1 MIRSTTTKRVLAAVM
16 ASSITAVDVHAAVTD
31 IYNQP
36 LASSSAVA
44 AKPNILFILDN
55 SGSMERAYMPDEM
68 SNSGKYGYWS
78 VQCNGVAFDPSY
90 NYVAPVKPDGT
101 SYPDALFTA
110 ALDDGHNGWG
120 TGTVRNSTSTHSFT
134 TGSKLFTLD
143 SGSSTSYAVDDIV
156 VVTSKTDRAQ
166 RMFGTVTAW
175 NSGSDELTINV
186 TTVQGSGSAS
196 DWFVSKTGSLNNST
210 YYTYTPVTGS
220 PPAMDWTYNTSG
232 VITSTTFYSECMSN
246 IGSTPGS
253 SRFSLQTVTTGS
265 SATVQQNYANWYA
278 YYRTRRL
285 MMRTAAG
292 RAFQGLNNNF
302 RVGFT
307 TISDTSAVEGSNRF
321 VDVADYGTTQKAKFY
336 KSLYEADGDDSTP
349 LRGALAK
356 AGRYFANKAPGQT
369 VDPMQYSCQRNY
381 SILSTDGYWNT
392 GSETSSYGPHQL
404 TSNTNIGQ
412 SDGTEA
418 RPMNDG
424 ATATTT
430 EVTTTTTTTRQQTVT
445 QTLASTGYRR
455 YVWTITNTATSC
467 SPAPSGVVTS
477 IQRQDR
483 ADTVDATTT
492 LVQDLVTTAV
502 RTIVRNASTGTVLSD
517 NTTNSSTTTTVSN
530 NSVTNSST
538 NGSFTNTGSAV
549 AGCASPN
556 GLLSVGLTSPS
567 TAHSTT
573 SDTVCTGGGG
583 CNFNAT
589 GSGPASGGSN
599 TGTTNTNLAG
609 PNVTVVSGPTTSV
622 NTVTSNTSSGGY
634 TNTLADVA
642 NYYYT
647 SDLRTSALS
656 NCTGALGTDVCNNTT
671 LQPLPPLDMATHQ
684 HMTTYTIG
692 LGVNGTLPYDSDY
705 LNQTTGA
712 YANIKNGSANWPDP
726 ISSGGATRI
735 DDLWHAAVNGRGR
748 YFATNNATT
757 LANGLLGALA
767 DANKVV
773 GSAAGAATNSLEPVV
788 GETNRAYIATYKTVE
803 WTGDIKAYP
812 LDATTG
818 AIDTTTAAWSA
829 QTQLEAVSIGS
840 RNIKYRHPTTGALR
854 DFSYSNLNTDGYGA
868 NFSNFCSKTP
878 MPVQCGTLSAAQVTT
893 ANTGNNLVAFLRGDD
908 QYEAMTNTT
917 NPLYRER
924 EARLGDVINASPIY
938 VKKTPLSYSDTGHAS
953 YVLSTASRQAM
964 LYAAANDGML
974 HAFNADTGNEVWAYV
989 PSFVMPNLYKL
1000 ADTGYKDNHT
1010 YFVDGTPVVGDVYNG
1025 TSWKTI
1031 MIGGLNSG
1039 GRGYYALDITDPA
1052 NPVSLWEFTHANMG
1066 LTYGNPIITKQAD
1079 GTWIVALTSGL
1090 NNGTVGD
1097 GGGHLYIVNALTG
1110 ALLRT
1115 VSTGAGST
1123 GTPSGLMK
1131 INAWIDSTADNTAK
1145 RFYGGDLLGNLWRF
1159 DHDDRILPSGNE
1171 AVALATF
1178 QHSSTSPQPITTK
1191 PQLTELTLSNGNK
1204 VPVIVVGTGRYL
1216 GLTDVPDTTVQS
1228 IYAIKDPLAT
1238 TGYGDVRTRF
1248 DLVTQTVTVAN
1259 GVGTSTNNTVDWLT
1273 KIGWKIDLPL
1283 SKERIVTDL
1292 LLNYNVI
1299 VAASAI
1305 TGANECQPSGGS
1317 SYLYFI
1323 NAYTGSGLNG
1333 NDGNGGT
1340 FISQYLGAFLVVGA
1354 SAIRTADGKTTI
1366 ELVGSDASVHSRKQ
1380 PKTNDPK
1387 NVRRSAWRELIN

>member
-1 MIRSTTTKRVLAAVM
+1 MIRSTSTKRVFAAFM
-16 ASSITAVDVHAAVTD
+16 ASSIMAVDVHAAVTD

-68 SNSGKYGYWS
+68 SNTGKYGYWS
-78 VQCNGVAFDPSY
+78 VQCNGVAFDPGY
-90 NYVAPVKPDGT
+90 NYVAPVKADGT

-110 ALDDGHNGWG
+110 ALADGHNGWG
-120 TGTVRNSTSTHSFT
+120 TGTVRNSLTTHSFT

-143 SGSSTSYAVDDIV
+143 GGDSSAYAVDDAV
-156 VVTSKTDRAQ
+156 VMTSKSDPSL
-166 RMFGTVTAW
+166 RMFGSVTAW
-175 NSGSDELTINV
+175 DSSPNDLTINV

-196 DWFVSKTGSLNNST
+196 DWYVSKTNSLNNST
-210 YYTYTPVTGS
+210 YYSYTPYTGG
-220 PPAMDWTYNTSG
+220 PAAMDWTYTSSG

-246 IGSTPGS
+246 IGSSPGS
-253 SRFSLQTVTTGS
+253 SRFSLQTVTTAS

-307 TISDTSAVEGSNRF
+307 TISDTTATEGTNRF

-336 KSLYEADGDDSTP
+336 KSLYEADGSSSTP

-381 SILSTDGYWNT
+381 GILSTDGYWNT
-392 GSETSSYGPHQL
+392 GSETASYGPDQL
-404 TSNTNIGQ
+404 TTNSDIGQ

-424 ATATTT
+424 ATTT
-430 EVTTTTTTTRQQTVT
+430 VTTTTTSITTTQQQVDAVT
-445 QTLASTGYRR
+445 LTATTYTRYIWTIAATTSTCGGFSGR
-455 YVWTITNTATSC
+455 YVM
-467 SPAPSGVVTS
+467 S

-483 ADTVDATTT
+483 TATAETTSSIVQDVVTTTTDSVTKDAGTGAIISDPPATT
-492 LVQDLVTTAV
+492 
-502 RTIVRNASTGTVLSD
+502 
-517 NTTNSSTTTTVSN
+517 NTTTTTVS
-530 NSVTNSST
+530 STSSPGASGAGT
-538 NGSFTNTGSAV
+538 FTNVGSAV
-549 AGCASPN
+549 AGCATST
-556 GLLSVGLTSPS
+556 GLSNEGLSAGS
-567 TAHSTT
+567 TVYSTT
-573 SDTVCTGGGG
+573 SDTLCNGFGCNYNATSSGSSTGG
-583 CNFNAT
+583 AV
-589 GSGPASGGSN
+589 SG
-599 TGTTNTNLAG
+599 TNTTYL
-609 PNVTVVSGPTTSV
+609 SGPTT
-622 NTVTSNTSSGGY
+622 TVLSGPTTATSSVDTTSSTGGY
-634 TNTLADVA
+634 SNTLADVA

-705 LNQTTGA
+705 LNQTSGA

-726 ISSGGATRI
+726 ISSSGAVRI

-757 LANGLLGALA
+757 LSNALLGALS

-773 GSAAGAATNSLEPVV
+773 GSAAGAATNSLEPIV
-788 GETNRAYIATYKTVE
+788 GENNRAYIATYKTVE

-818 AIDTTTAAWSA
+818 AIDTTTAVWSA
-829 QTQLEAVSIGS
+829 QTQLEALSVGS
-840 RNIKYRHPTTGALR
+840 RSIKYRHPTTGALR
-854 DFSYSNLNTDGYGA
+854 DFTYSNLNTDGYGA
-868 NFSNFCSKTP
+868 NFANFCSKTP
-878 MPVQCGTLSAAQVTT
+878 VPVQCGTLSPTQITT
-893 ANTGNNLVAFLRGDD
+893 ANTGANLVNFLRGDD
-908 QYEAMTNTT
+908 QYEATTNTT
-917 NPLYRER
+917 DPLYRER

-953 YVLSTASRQAM
+953 YVASTASRQAM

-1031 MIGGLNSG
+1031 MVGGLNSG

-1090 NNGTVGD
+1090 NNTAGD
-1097 GGGHLYIVNALTG
+1097 GGGHLFIVNAMTG

-1115 VSTGAGST
+1115 VSTGAGSV
-1123 GTPSGLMK
+1123 GTPSGLLK

-1191 PQLTELTLSNGNK
+1191 PQLTELTLSSGSK
-1204 VPVIVVGTGRYL
+1204 VPVVVVGTGRYL

-1238 TGYGDVRTRF
+1238 TGYGDVRTRS
-1248 DLVTQTVTVAN
+1248 DLVTQTVTVSS

-1333 NDGNGGT
+1333 SDGNGGT

-1366 ELVGSDASVHSRKQ
+1366 ELVGSDASVHSKKQ
-1380 PKTNDPK
+1380 PSVNDPK